1 MLYAQN
7 YDDAYWYI
15 YNGSNH
21 EYAHNQA
28 TAQGSYASGVA
39 SGLGIILP

>member
-1 MLYAQN
+1 MLHPQN

-21 EYAHNQA
+21 QYAHNQA

-39 SGLGIILP
+39 SGLGMILP